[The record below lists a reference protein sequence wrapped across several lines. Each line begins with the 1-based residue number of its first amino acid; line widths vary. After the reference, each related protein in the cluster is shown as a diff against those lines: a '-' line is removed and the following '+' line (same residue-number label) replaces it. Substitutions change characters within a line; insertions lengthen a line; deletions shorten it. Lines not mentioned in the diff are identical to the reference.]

1 VLSASLF
8 PVYFHH
14 SSFCTAAAEHKTFT
28 EKKEKEFNDA
38 IIVEVRNIRSEIILK
53 LYLVTI

>member
-28 EKKEKEFNDA
+28 GKEKEFNDA
-38 IIVEVRNIRSEIILK
+38 IIVEVQNMRSKIILK
-53 LYLVTI
+53 LYLATI